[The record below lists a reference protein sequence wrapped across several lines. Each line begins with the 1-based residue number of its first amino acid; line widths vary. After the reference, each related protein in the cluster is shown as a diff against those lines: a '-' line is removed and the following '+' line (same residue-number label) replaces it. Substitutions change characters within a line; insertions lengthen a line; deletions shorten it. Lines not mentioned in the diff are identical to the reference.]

1 MLEHLFVLLVAPIIR
16 RLVTAAL
23 AVILAAYLVTIP
35 ARLWVLLVDP
45 RPSECDVIV
54 INATSS
60 GVLAGLLAGVRL
72 RRWRC
77 GTEQSDP
84 RARR

>member
-35 ARLWVLLVDP
+35 ARLWLLLVDP
-45 RPSECDVIV
+45 RASECHI
-54 INATSS
+54 IALNAAAT
-60 GVLAGLLAGVRL
+60 GVMVGLGFG
-72 RRWRC
+72 RC
-77 GTEQSDP
+77 RSWHRQ
-84 RARR
+84 R

>member
-1 MLEHLFVLLVAPIIR
+1 MLEHLFVLLVAPIVR

-45 RPSECDVIV
+45 RASECHSIAL
-54 INATSS
+54 NAATT
-60 GVLAGLLAGVRL
+60 GLMVGLGLGRPRSWH
-72 RRWRC
+72 RRR
-77 GTEQSDP
+77 
-84 RARR
+84 

>member
-16 RLVTAAL
+16 RLVTAVL

-45 RPSECDVIV
+45 RPSECQI
-54 INATSS
+54 ILLNATSS
-60 GVLAGLLAGVRL
+60 GFLIGFLVG
-72 RRWRC
+72 RRGSRHR
-77 GTEQSDP
+77 S
-84 RARR
+84 R

>member
-45 RPSECDVIV
+45 WPSECQI
-54 INATSS
+54 IALNATSS
-60 GVLAGLLAGVRL
+60 GFLIGLLVG
-72 RRWRC
+72 RRGSRH
-77 GTEQSDP
+77 
-84 RARR
+84 RRR